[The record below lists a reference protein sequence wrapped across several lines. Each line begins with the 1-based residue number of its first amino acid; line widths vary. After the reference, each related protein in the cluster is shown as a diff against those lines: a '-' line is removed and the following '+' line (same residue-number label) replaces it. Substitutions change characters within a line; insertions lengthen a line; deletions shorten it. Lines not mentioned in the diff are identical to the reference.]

1 MKTNSDNTIKGIHYR
16 TNEPI
21 KITWQGKEILRVE
34 KLEKCEQ
41 DLPTIAPGFIDL
53 QVNGY
58 KGMDFNYKPLTPE
71 EWKNIIL
78 SLAEVGVTEFLPTF
92 ITNSLEQLE
101 ANIAAAERALEQLGE
116 YASFV
121 RGYHLEGPYLSM
133 EDGPRGAHD
142 ARYVKAPDWD
152 EFSRLQEAANGKIK
166 LLTISPEWEESEAFI
181 KKAVDSGVKVAI
193 GHTAANT
200 DQIEKAAASGASL
213 STHLGNGAHVQL
225 PRHPNYIWDQL
236 AQDNLYA
243 SVIADG
249 HHLPKN
255 VLKVF
260 QKVKR
265 EKMFLISDSVALAG
279 MPPGDYETAVGG
291 QVTLTE
297 DGRLHLKNEP
307 RLLAG
312 SAKNIWQG
320 VQYLAEENICSFP
333 EAIEK
338 ASIIPRRFIG
348 DSAYNDFTAGASAT
362 MVVINRKTR
371 TIEQTIKEGKIF
383 YKAGDENG

>member
-1 MKTNSDNTIKGIHYR
+1 M
-16 TNEPI
+16 
-21 KITWQGKEILRVE
+21 E

-41 DLPTIAPGFIDL
+41 DLPTIVPGFIDL

-92 ITNSLEQLE
+92 ITNSMEQLE

-152 EFSRLQEAANGKIK
+152 EFSRLQDAANGKIK

-181 KKAVDSGVKVAI
+181 KKAVDSGVNVAI

-200 DQIEKAAASGASL
+200 DQIEKAVASGASL

-320 VQYLAEENICSFP
+320 VQYLVEENICSFP